1 VLALTARLYLRLLVA
16 TLVLAGV
23 SLFIG
28 GRLPPAVETSVITRD
43 RCFVPCTFGI
53 VPGTTDRREAEG
65 LMERAT
71 NGDYL
76 VSPDSRISFIVQ
88 DDKGRSIAG
97 LIHFSFMER
106 TRVGSISLFVQDAN
120 ADLGQ
125 LGDLLLAGYQPR
137 RAYRTCEGTPPRM
150 LLTFGIEDRMVV
162 EIPLDEG
169 LTPHTPL
176 TVLDIYAPN
185 ISSIES
191 TLAGFGCSV
200 ETGWHGFAPLWKYFA
215 IRPSP

>member
-1 VLALTARLYLRLLVA
+1 MLALTARLYLRLLPLA
-16 TLVLAGV
+16 LVLIGV
-23 SLFIG
+23 TLYIG
-28 GRLPPAVETSVITRD
+28 ARLSPAPETSIITRE

-76 VSPDSRISFIVQ
+76 VSPDNRLSFVVH
-88 DDKGRSIAG
+88 DGNERRVAG

-106 TRVGSISLFVQDAN
+106 TRVGAISLFVQDVN

-125 LGDLLLAGYQPR
+125 ISDLLLAGYQPR
-137 RAYRTCEGTPPRM
+137 RVYRSCEGTPPRM
-150 LLTFGIEDRMVV
+150 LITFGIEDRLVV
-162 EIPLDEG
+162 EMPLHEG
-169 LTPHTPL
+169 LTPHTSF
-176 TVLDIYAPN
+176 TVLDVYAPN
-185 ISSIES
+185 VSSIES

-215 IRPSP
+215 VRD

>member
-1 VLALTARLYLRLLVA
+1 VLALTSRLYLRLLLA
-16 TLVLAGV
+16 ALGLAGAA
-23 SLFIG
+23 LFIG
-28 GRLPPAVETSVITRD
+28 ARLPAAPETSVITRE
-43 RCFVPCTFGI
+43 RCFVPCTFGV

-76 VSPDSRISFIVQ
+76 VSSDGRVSFVVQ
-88 DDKGRSIAG
+88 DGNGRNVAG

-137 RAYRTCEGTPPRM
+137 RAYRSCEGTPPRM
-150 LLTFGIEDRMVV
+150 LITFGVEDRLVV
-162 EIPLDEG
+162 EMALADG
-169 LTPHTPL
+169 LTPETPL
-176 TVLDIYAPN
+176 TVMDIYAPN
-185 ISSIES
+185 VSSIES

-200 ETGWHGFAPLWKYFA
+200 ETGWLGFAPLWKYFNVK
-215 IRPSP
+215 P